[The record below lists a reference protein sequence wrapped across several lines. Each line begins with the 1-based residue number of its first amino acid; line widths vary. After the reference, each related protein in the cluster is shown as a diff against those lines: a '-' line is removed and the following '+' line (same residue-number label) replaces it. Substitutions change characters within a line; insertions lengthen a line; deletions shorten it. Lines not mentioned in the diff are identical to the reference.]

1 MNKIKTLNFLAFIT
15 FIFISFQ
22 GISCCA
28 ENNHRLFPIGEL
40 DENVIFIEFKFH
52 RNCSNAG
59 MGKNNTFR
67 ISGRI
72 NLVSKS
78 INSDSIIFIQNID
91 TLEKVIECQC
101 TSNNQYKKS
110 KYDSILEEYYLKAFK
125 IAKDKK
131 GFKIAKTVD
140 LIFNDTLNTKITQN
154 DTLHLLKYKD
164 LLTIDLDSLGYISSI
179 PENVIE
185 TRTYKTIN
193 YKVIVIRISASLL
206 SKEAIK
212 HNKKRFKKIKTA
224 FWKEKATWHG
234 MVMDFVVIRDKH

>member
-1 MNKIKTLNFLAFIT
+1 MNKTYIFLF
-15 FIFISFQ
+15 FLFFFISNFS
-22 GISCCA
+22 ISCCA
-28 ENNHRLFPIGEL
+28 EKNYRLFPIGEL
-40 DENVIFIEFKFH
+40 DKKVVFIEFDFF

-67 ISGRI
+67 LNGRI

-78 INSDSIIFIQNID
+78 MDSDNIIFIQNID
-91 TLEKVIECQC
+91 TLQKVIECQC
-101 TSNNQYKKS
+101 NYNNQYKKS

-164 LLTIDLDSLGYISSI
+164 LLTINLDSLGYISSI

-185 TRTYKTIN
+185 TRIYKTLN
-193 YKVIVIRISASLL
+193 YKVIVIRISASFL

-212 HNKKRFKKIKTA
+212 HNKKRFKKIKSA

-234 MVMDFVVIRDKH
+234 MVMDFVILKSN

>member
-1 MNKIKTLNFLAFIT
+1 MNKTYIFLF
-15 FIFISFQ
+15 FLFFFISNFS
-22 GISCCA
+22 ISCCA
-28 ENNHRLFPIGEL
+28 ENNYRLFPIGEL
-40 DENVIFIEFKFH
+40 DKNVIFIEFKFH

-78 INSDSIIFIQNID
+78 IDSDSTTFIQNID
-91 TLEKVIECQC
+91 SLQKVVECQC
-101 TSNNQYKKS
+101 IYNNQYKNS
-110 KYDSILEEYYLKAFK
+110 KYDSIMEGYYLKALK
-125 IAKDKK
+125 IAKEKK
-131 GFKIAKTVD
+131 GFKIGKTVS

-154 DTLHLLKYKD
+154 DTFHLLKYKN
-164 LLTIDLDSLGYISSI
+164 LLNIDLDSLGYSSSI

-185 TRTYKTIN
+185 TRTYKTQN

-206 SKEAIK
+206 SKKAIK

-234 MVMDFVVIRDKH
+234 MVMDFAFLKPN